1 MPPKLLILSCEMEYQ
16 VYYEEKYCKC
26 PIVTYDGIPIY
37 FPKNKFDHAFY
48 ESSDRR
54 GSDDIFSDVRAQRMG
69 WIKEILQ
76 SPTATLYQG
85 WNKKKKT
92 YDPCGR
98 VAFEYEQFVVVVRL
112 SLKGDGTLKGNF
124 ITCYQ
129 ADNSLDKIKQS
140 PLWDKNKCIEK
151 LKRKQNKGGR

>member
-1 MPPKLLILSCEMEYQ
+1 MPPELLILACEMKYQ
-16 VYYEEKYCKC
+16 EYYEEEYCKC
-26 PIVTYDGIPIY
+26 PILTHEGIPIY
-37 FPKNKFDHAFY
+37 FSKYKFDHAFY

-54 GSDDIFSDVRAQRMG
+54 GANDVFSNVRAQRMG

-85 WNKKKKT
+85 WNKKEKA

-112 SLKGDGTLKGNF
+112 SLKSDGSLKGNF

-129 ADNSLDKIKQS
+129 ADNSLAKIKQS
-140 PLWDKNKCIEK
+140 PLWDKSKCIEK
-151 LKRKQNKGGR
+151 LKKKRNKLGR

>member
-1 MPPKLLILSCEMEYQ
+1 MPPELLILSCETEYQ
-16 VYYEEKYCKC
+16 TYYEENYCKC

-54 GSDDIFSDVRAQRMG
+54 GSNDIFSYVRAQRMN

-76 SPTATLYQG
+76 SETATLYQG
-85 WNKKKKT
+85 WNKKTKT

-98 VAFEYEQFVVVVRL
+98 VAFEYEQFVIVVRL
-112 SLKGDGTLKGNF
+112 SLKSDGSLKGNF

-129 ADNSLDKIKQS
+129 ANNSLEKIKQS
-140 PLWDKNKCIEK
+140 PLWDKDKCIEK
-151 LKRKQNKGGR
+151 LMKKKR

>member
-1 MPPKLLILSCEMEYQ
+1 MPPELLILACEMKYQ
-16 VYYEEKYCKC
+16 EYYEEEYCKC
-26 PIVTYDGIPIY
+26 PILTHEGIPIY
-37 FPKNKFDHAFY
+37 FSKYKFDHAFY

-54 GSDDIFSDVRAQRMG
+54 GANDVFSNVRAQRMG

-85 WNKKKKT
+85 WNKKEKA

-112 SLKGDGTLKGNF
+112 SLKSDGSLKGNF

-129 ADNSLDKIKQS
+129 ADNSLAKIKQS
-140 PLWDKNKCIEK
+140 PLWDKSKCIEK
-151 LKRKQNKGGR
+151 LKKKGNKLGR

>member
-1 MPPKLLILSCEMEYQ
+1 MPPGLLILSCEMEYQ
-16 VYYEEKYCKC
+16 VYYEEEYCKC
-26 PIVTYDGIPIY
+26 PIVTHDGIPIF
-37 FPKNKFDHAFY
+37 FPKHKFSHAFY

-54 GSDDIFSDVRAQRMG
+54 GANDIFSDVRAQRMS

-76 SPTATLYQG
+76 SSTAALYQG
-85 WNKKKKT
+85 WNKKKRA

-112 SLKGDGTLKGNF
+112 SLKKDGTLKGNF

-129 ADNSLDKIKQS
+129 ADNSLEKIKQS
-140 PLWDKNKCIEK
+140 PLWDKDKCIEK
-151 LKRKQNKGGR
+151 LKEKKR